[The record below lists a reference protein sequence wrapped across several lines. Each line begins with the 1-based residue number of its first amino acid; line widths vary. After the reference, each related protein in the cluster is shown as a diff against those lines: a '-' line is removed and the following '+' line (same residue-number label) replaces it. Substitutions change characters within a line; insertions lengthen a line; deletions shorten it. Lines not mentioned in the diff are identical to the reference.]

1 MRSEVCLHAAIA
13 WLSWISSLSAGGD
26 LDAAADRSVI
36 EVKNPLADPT
46 LFPIAVWLQDPN
58 QAGKYI
64 EIKGLAPRT
73 TAEVLGEQRRITI
86 KEGRFE
92 DHFRPYDVHLY
103 AIATDC
109 PVAPSGIMAT

>member
-1 MRSEVCLHAAIA
+1 MKIHCLSMAFVDFFPVCRGRPRRGGRPIGHRGQESACRPDPLSDRRVAPGSEP
-13 WLSWISSLSAGGD
+13 SA
-26 LDAAADRSVI
+26 S
-36 EVKNPLADPT
+36 T
-46 LFPIAVWLQDPN
+46 F
-58 QAGKYI
+58 

-103 AIATDC
+103 AIATD
-109 PVAPSGIMAT
+109 